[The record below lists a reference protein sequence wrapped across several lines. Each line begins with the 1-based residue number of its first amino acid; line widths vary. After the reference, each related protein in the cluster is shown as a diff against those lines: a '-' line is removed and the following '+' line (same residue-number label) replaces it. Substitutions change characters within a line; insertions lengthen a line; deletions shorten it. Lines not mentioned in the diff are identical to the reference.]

1 MPDAILA
8 GCDERLLA
16 STAAILAEEGY
27 TPHIYTSGP
36 ALMAAPMG
44 DFIVFVGNLSD
55 QSAETAYFHMH
66 QHATASPWATLFLSI
81 DHRQQAHLRRVGVAR
96 DSIYNGPLT
105 PEDIATFLHKRA
117 AFYREFIETLQFRH
131 YFSGLMQEMGLS
143 ELFFLI
149 AHYQKSGILNLRGQ
163 AHWELFFR
171 HGQLV
176 HALSDQKGTVT
187 RDFQALFRLFS
198 EAAEQEVLSFE
209 FMGDVEAPEVTLR
222 EPITSLIARVF
233 QMLEQQRIPSLRDT
247 LMLPKARITQ
257 TDVTQQYKKV
267 NMIMGNE
274 TMDKAIEIGANTYWV
289 SQRDPNS
296 LLQTNTF
303 LRVFRHGDR
312 TINLLIDPGPLEF
325 FSTIS
330 RKVGSLIGDIS
341 RVNMY
346 SINHQDPDVGMNSTF
361 IARMNPKSVCLCTED
376 TWRLVKFFELPKQSF
391 KNVYGFQNHQVSL
404 ATSRHHVLEFVPTP
418 YCHFVGAFAI
428 YDRETRIL
436 YTGDLF
442 GGLSP
447 AGNLS
452 LVATEEHWEGIKL
465 FHQIYMPS
473 KKAVQNAIDNIRAL
487 PEPPLMIVPQHGAV
501 LAGQVMEN
509 FLQRLY
515 NLDMGMDLFEK
526 GPENALIPSYLE
538 LISLLYER
546 FVAAAGASEAER
558 LFHFGDRNQ
567 ELFYLTD
574 LQLDGIRTIY
584 SQPEQALNALLS
596 VLCRYEDRGLVNE
609 LKSLAVKEALL
620 RRLPMPMAHLYD
632 DGGAASAS
640 PFIAAPEEDVFA
652 GV

>member
-1 MPDAILA
+1 
-8 GCDERLLA
+8 
-16 STAAILAEEGY
+16 
-27 TPHIYTSGP
+27 
-36 ALMAAPMG
+36 
-44 DFIVFVGNLSD
+44 
-55 QSAETAYFHMH
+55 
-66 QHATASPWATLFLSI
+66 
-81 DHRQQAHLRRVGVAR
+81 
-96 DSIYNGPLT
+96 
-105 PEDIATFLHKRA
+105 
-117 AFYREFIETLQFRH
+117 
-131 YFSGLMQEMGLS
+131 
-143 ELFFLI
+143 
-149 AHYQKSGILNLRGQ
+149 
-163 AHWELFFR
+163 
-171 HGQLV
+171 
-176 HALSDQKGTVT
+176 
-187 RDFQALFRLFS
+187 
-198 EAAEQEVLSFE
+198 
-209 FMGDVEAPEVTLR
+209 
-222 EPITSLIARVF
+222 
-233 QMLEQQRIPSLRDT
+233 
-247 LMLPKARITQ
+247 
-257 TDVTQQYKKV
+257 
-267 NMIMGNE
+267 
-274 TMDKAIEIGANTYWV
+274 
-289 SQRDPNS
+289 
-296 LLQTNTF
+296 
-303 LRVFRHGDR
+303 
-312 TINLLIDPGPLEF
+312 
-325 FSTIS
+325 
-330 RKVGSLIGDIS
+330 
-341 RVNMY
+341 MY

-361 IARMNPKSVCLCTED
+361 IARMNPKSLCLCTED
-376 TWRLVKFFELPKQSF
+376 TWRLVKFFELPKQAF
-391 KNVYGFQNHQVSL
+391 KNVYGFQNHQVPL

-428 YDRETRIL
+428 YDHETRIL

-509 FLQRLY
+509 FMQRLY

-526 GPENALIPSYLE
+526 GPENALIPSYID

-558 LFHFGDRNQ
+558 LFQFGNRNQ

-574 LQLDGIRTIY
+574 LQLDGIHTIY

-632 DGGAASAS
+632 DGGASAS